1 MIYPQLYKTFIIFM
15 LGVVYE
21 GVAFPLLFAMLPK
34 RGNSSSKER
43 IELIKRYIK
52 LFGKETIDCVVA
64 DREFI
69 GSRWIGFLNEYKLR
83 YYIRIRKNFKVFVP
97 HKNKELKAFWLFNAY
112 RVNEFIFYPKIVKI
126 NQQLCYI
133 SGSKL
138 YGNDFLILISYNQP
152 EDSKEYYK
160 LRWQIE
166 MTFKA
171 MKSSGFD
178 IEKTHLTDIK
188 RIEKLV
194 LLVMIAFV
202 WCYKVGIYLHTNI
215 KKIVIKKH
223 GRKAITIF
231 KYGLSYIANYLLNSK
246 MKKEFNILQFL
257 SCT

>member
-1 MIYPQLYKTFIIFM
+1 M
-15 LGVVYE
+15 
-21 GVAFPLLFAMLPK
+21 
-34 RGNSSSKER
+34 
-43 IELIKRYIK
+43 
-52 LFGKETIDCVVA
+52 
-64 DREFI
+64 
-69 GSRWIGFLNEYKLR
+69 
-83 YYIRIRKNFKVFVP
+83 
-97 HKNKELKAFWLFNAY
+97 FWLFNTY
-112 RVNEFIFYPKIVKI
+112 KVNEFVHYPKIIKI
-126 NQQLCYI
+126 NEQFCYL

-138 YGNDFLILISYNQP
+138 LGNDFLIIISFNKP

-178 IEKTHLTDIK
+178 IEKTHLTEIE
-188 RIEKLV
+188 RIEKLL

-202 WCYKVGIYLHTNI
+202 WSYKVGIYLHQNI
-215 KKIVIKKH
+215 KEITIKKH

-246 MKKEFNILQFL
+246 MRRKFNIFAFL